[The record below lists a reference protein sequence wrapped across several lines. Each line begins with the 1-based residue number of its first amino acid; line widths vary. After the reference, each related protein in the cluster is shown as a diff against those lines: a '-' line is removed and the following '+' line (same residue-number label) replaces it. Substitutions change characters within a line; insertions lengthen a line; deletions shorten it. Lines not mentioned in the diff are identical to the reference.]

1 MSKKPLRLLIAED
14 NPSDAELM
22 LRELSR
28 AGFDPDWKRVETE
41 PDYLRELNSKIDIV
55 LSDYSMPQFSGLRAL
70 EILRQRQLDV
80 PFIIVS
86 GTIGEDLAVNA
97 MRAGVSDYLLKDRL
111 ARLGQAVQH
120 ALEEKRIRDEHKQ
133 IETRLI
139 FQEQQYRL
147 LFEINPNPMWIFDT
161 NSLQIL
167 AVNQAAIAQYGYSRD
182 EFLKLTL
189 SDLRPAD
196 AVSELVKARALSS
209 PMPMSHY
216 SGQFQHKRKDGSLI
230 LVEIYS
236 GPITWEGADARIV
249 TGIDITERKKADR
262 QLREQ
267 TDIINRAQDAIIIRD
282 FESDIVTFW
291 NAGAERTY
299 GWSAGEAV
307 GQKLGELIFA
317 EPTDREALVQQLM
330 TTGEYHGE
338 IKHRCKDGIE
348 VIVNTRTTLIR
359 NDDGTPR
366 AVLGVNTDIT
376 EQKKL
381 ETQLLRAQRLESIGT
396 LASGVAHDL
405 NNVLTPILMC
415 SEILH
420 RQISGP
426 GSEATIKLIEKS
438 ARRGADIVKQVLTF
452 ARGVEGE
459 RVLIKPN
466 HLIDEMID
474 IAKKTF
480 PKSIEISSR
489 YPEDL
494 WMIRG
499 DPTQLHQVLLNL
511 SVNARDAMPDG
522 GTLVI
527 WGENVNMDANYAAMM
542 PGATP
547 GAYVSVRVT
556 DTGSGMP
563 RATVEKIFD
572 PFFTTKETGKGTGL
586 GLSTTL
592 GIIKSHGGFIS
603 VYSEVDKGTTF
614 KVFLPASSADEAAA
628 PSETPAE
635 LLQGNGELVLVVD
648 DEQNILSVT
657 QMILENKGYRVI
669 IAHDGPEAVAS
680 FAQEKD
686 SIRVVLTDMSL
697 PYMDGVALIRSLKKI
712 KPDMAF
718 IASSGQG
725 ASLHGPELEK
735 LGVKNLLTKPYD
747 TQKLLETLRHAL
759 DSGKE

>member
-1 MSKKPLRLLIAED
+1 
-14 NPSDAELM
+14 M
-22 LRELSR
+22 LRELRR
-28 AGFDPDWKRVETE
+28 ARFEPDWKRVETE
-41 PDYLRELNSKIDIV
+41 PDYVRQLHPKIDII
-55 LSDYSMPQFSGLRAL
+55 LSDFSMPQFSGLRAL
-70 EILRQRQLDV
+70 EILRQRELDI

-86 GTIGEDLAVNA
+86 GTIGEDLAVKA
-97 MRAGVSDYLLKDRL
+97 MRGGATDYLLKDRL
-111 ARLGQAVQH
+111 ARLGQAVEH

-133 IETRLI
+133 IETRLVV
-139 FQEQQYRL
+139 QEQQYRL

-161 NSLQIL
+161 NNLQIL

-189 SDLRPAD
+189 KDLRPAE
-196 AVSELVKARALSS
+196 AVPDLVKARAFSS
-209 PMPMSHY
+209 PMAMSHF

-236 GPITWEGADARIV
+236 GPITWEGVEARIV
-249 TGIDITERKKADR
+249 TGIDVTERKRAER

-291 NAGAERTY
+291 NAGAERMY
-299 GWSAGEAV
+299 GWGAAEAV
-307 GQKLGELIFA
+307 GQKLGDLIFA
-317 EPTDREALVQQLM
+317 EPADREALVQQLIA
-330 TTGEYHGE
+330 TGEYHGE
-338 IKHRCKDGIE
+338 IKHRCKDGSE

-381 ETQLLRAQRLESIGT
+381 ETQSLRAQRLESIGT

-415 SEILH
+415 SEILR

-426 GSEATIKLIEKS
+426 GSEATIKLVEES
-438 ARRGADIVKQVLTF
+438 ARRGAGIVKQVLTF

-466 HLIDEMID
+466 HLIEEMID

-511 SVNARDAMPDG
+511 SVNARDAMPNR

-527 WGENVNMDANYAAMM
+527 GGENVNMDENYAAQM

-547 GAYVSVRVT
+547 GAYVSIRVT

-563 RATVEKIFD
+563 RSTVEKIFD
-572 PFFTTKETGKGTGL
+572 PFFTTKEVGKGTGL

-592 GIIKSHGGFIS
+592 GIVKSHGGFIS

-614 KVFLPASSADEAAA
+614 KIFLPASMADEAIV
-628 PSETPAE
+628 PSETSAE
-635 LLQGNGELVLVVD
+635 LLQGSGELVLVVD

-657 QMILENKGYRVI
+657 KMILESKGYRVI
-669 IAHDGPEAVAS
+669 IAHDGPEAVAT
-680 FAQEKD
+680 FAQEMD
-686 SIRVVLTDMSL
+686 SIRLVLTDMSL
-697 PYMDGVALIRSLKKI
+697 PFMDGIALIRSLKKM

-718 IASSGQG
+718 VASSGQG
-725 ASLHGPELEK
+725 TSSYEAELEK
-735 LGVKNLLTKPYD
+735 LGVTNLLTKPYD
-747 TQKLLETLRHAL
+747 TQNLLETLRNAL
-759 DSGKE
+759 TSGKE